1 MKKQEEIKKNKKQ
14 RGENVEEIIE
24 IHVVCFKAGLDA
36 RGYLMSQ
43 CNKENTKLRRDEGEN
58 E

>member
-1 MKKQEEIKKNKKQ
+1 VTGIQRKGKSKMKKQEEIKKNKKQ

-36 RGYLMSQ
+36 RGYLMS
-43 CNKENTKLRRDEGEN
+43 
-58 E
+58 